1 MRRKDFKEIREEHF
15 EMCNELIES
24 KGVCLNISCRKC
36 PFNSNNSTNDMSCS
50 SNNYCQFTSPEHED
64 IVLVNSAKEFLKF
77 KEECKMEKE
86 KVLEV
91 EFQDVFDDYVA
102 WRITYQNEEVLK
114 RGKFEDTEIKVG
126 STLIPYYD
134 DLGIL
139 FIWGISNDMDCR
151 VVVSSK
157 EEAEIIKQ
165 KVDAINEKYGIPKR
179 WRAEIGEKY
188 WFIDTEFSVCYS
200 VEQNFIRDGKRY
212 KVGNY
217 FKTEEEAQVKLDKI
231 KPIFKED

>member
-1 MRRKDFKEIREEHF
+1 
-15 EMCNELIES
+15 
-24 KGVCLNISCRKC
+24 
-36 PFNSNNSTNDMSCS
+36 
-50 SNNYCQFTSPEHED
+50 
-64 IVLVNSAKEFLKF
+64 
-77 KEECKMEKE
+77 MEKE

-91 EFQDVFDDYVA
+91 EFQDVFDKVA
-102 WRITYQNEEVLK
+102 WRIVYQNEDVLK

-165 KVDAINEKYGIPKR
+165 KVDAINDKYGIPKR
-179 WRAEIGEKY
+179 WRAKNGEKY
-188 WFIDTEFSVCYS
+188 YYINVCYFDIFKKTDNY
-200 VEQNFIRDGKRY
+200 EQFDKTQY
-212 KVGNY
+212 KLGNY
-217 FKTEEEAQVKLDKI
+217 FRTKQEAQSKLDQILQILGDKS
-231 KPIFKED
+231 